1 MDQTKPQASR
11 RATRPMKCPEWV
23 SSAKKRNRHCIHLS
37 EKRGESAQQRHEI
50 AIVYTWVKNVV
61 SQLSKETKSPLYT
74 PERKTWWV
82 SSAKTRNRHCI
93 HLSEKRGESAQQRHE
108 IAIVYTRV
116 KNVVSQLS
124 KETKSPLYTPERK
137 TWWVSS
143 AKTRNRHCIHLS
155 EKRGGSEQ
163 TYSQKPRHSA
173 TVTQNTDPSEE
184 ELSNDA
190 NKSQHSDL
198 DETEIIYQHNIPK
211 KRKWSGWNAAKN
223 QDT

>member
-93 HLSEKRGESAQQRHE
+93 HLSEKTWWVSTAKTRNRHCLHLSEKRGESAQQRNE
-108 IAIVYTRV
+108 IAIVYTWA

-124 KETKSPLYTPERK
+124 KDTKSPLYTPERK
-137 TWWVSS
+137 TRWIR
-143 AKTRNRHCIHLS
+143 ANIQPEAPTQCNRYTEHRSLRRRIKQWC
-155 EKRGGSEQ
+155 Q
-163 TYSQKPRHSA
+163 QKPAFGSWRDR
-173 TVTQNTDPSEE
+173 N
-184 ELSNDA
+184 
-190 NKSQHSDL
+190 
-198 DETEIIYQHNIPK
+198 NIPT
-211 KRKWSGWNAAKN
+211 
-223 QDT
+223 QYP